1 MVNRCEIG
9 QLTQRSPKR
18 LAGWFA
24 LFLKLPLMIIA
35 LDSQFCVYLS
45 CLGASLAQCLY
56 SGLKCE
62 SSSMHFQPGEGPSRG
77 LLRDCENIADGS
89 CAALVPGLNT
99 RCSTMQNVQHIS
111 AALRWRGFNDF
122 SKSVHRLFFLGRG
135 TGELQRQP
143 IVAAIN
149 ILTEIWSLLSVQ
161 APLYD
166 LICQSIYLLLSLLRP
181 PPLPSP
187 HPVHLKI
194 LMK

>member
-1 MVNRCEIG
+1 MR
-9 QLTQRSPKR
+9 
-18 LAGWFA
+18 
-24 LFLKLPLMIIA
+24 
-35 LDSQFCVYLS
+35 
-45 CLGASLAQCLY
+45 
-56 SGLKCE
+56 
-62 SSSMHFQPGEGPSRG
+62 FQPGEGPNRS
-77 LLRDCENIADGS
+77 LLCDCENIAEGS
-89 CAALVPGLNT
+89 FAALVAGLNT

-135 TGELQRQP
+135 TGEAARQP

-161 APLYD
+161 SPLYD
-166 LICQSIYLLLSLLRP
+166 LICWSIYLLLSLLRP
-181 PPLPSP
+181 PPLPSS